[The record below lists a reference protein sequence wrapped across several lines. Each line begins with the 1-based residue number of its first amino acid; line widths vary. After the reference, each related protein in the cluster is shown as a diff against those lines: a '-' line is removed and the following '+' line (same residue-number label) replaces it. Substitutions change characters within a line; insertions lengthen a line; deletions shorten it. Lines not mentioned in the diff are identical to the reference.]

1 MKKEQN
7 LNNNKEQALTIPVV
21 MLPCPF
27 CGCEDIEYETYNFQ
41 ESMYQDTS
49 EGACTCQ
56 NCGAKGGSVSILHKY
71 DKGRDV
77 TPNYEDEAI
86 ALWNARH
93 GA

>member
-1 MKKEQN
+1 MQQHTN
-7 LNNNKEQALTIPVV
+7 LQESQPLLIADV

-27 CGCEDIEYETYNFQ
+27 CGCEDVKFETYNFQ
-41 ESMYQDTS
+41 EHMYQDTS

-56 NCGAKGGSVSILHKY
+56 NCGAKGGSVSIAHKY
-71 DKGRDV
+71 DNGRDV
-77 TPNYEDEAI
+77 TPNYENEAI